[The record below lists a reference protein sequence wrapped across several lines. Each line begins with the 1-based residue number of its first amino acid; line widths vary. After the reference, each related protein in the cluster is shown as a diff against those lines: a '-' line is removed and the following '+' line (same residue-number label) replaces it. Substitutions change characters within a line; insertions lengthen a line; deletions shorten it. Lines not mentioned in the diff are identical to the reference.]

1 MMHRSRSKAHLTPDV
16 PTYAKISSTSAT
28 PSRSRIANAVTALAD
43 LPNAQNVKALTN
55 YEYGHRLRIG
65 NYRVLFDADT
75 VIRIVEIQEVKKR
88 DGNTY

>member
-1 MMHRSRSKAHLTPDV
+1 MFKINWNKKAVKQL
-16 PTYAKISSTSAT
+16 AKVDGQD
-28 PSRSRIANAVTALAD
+28 RSRIATAVTALAD

-55 YEYGHRLRIG
+55 HEYGYRLRVG

>member
-1 MMHRSRSKAHLTPDV
+1 MFRINWGKKARKQLSRIDGSD
-16 PTYAKISSTSAT
+16 
-28 PSRSRIANAVTALAD
+28 RSRIVHAVSALAD
-43 LPNAQNVKALTN
+43 LPNAQNIKALTSHQ
-55 YEYGHRLRIG
+55 YGYRLRVG